1 MRRPS
6 HDIVDLAKS
15 PYGGSGKLT
24 HEGVAEAY
32 EESARIALMNMGIR
46 SVQIAQCPLQPVG
59 LLFKDKP
66 LM

>member
-1 MRRPS
+1 
-6 HDIVDLAKS
+6 VDLAKLS
-15 PYGGSGKLT
+15 YRGSGELT

-32 EESARIALMNMGIR
+32 EEAARIALMNVGIR
-46 SVQIAQCPLQPVG
+46 SVQIAQCPLHPVR